1 MPKYFILILSV
12 LFVSTLS
19 AQKPEATLKKAS
31 VAPVIGDII
40 DTVWNEA
47 DENAILLPFKNETPT
62 LGSDGDTWWKGLWTY
77 DGIYL
82 LANITDNDYYPYYAA
97 PGGSSF
103 NMYDQVEWY
112 FDCNYVKEDGIGAS
126 PEGNAGHYQIAP
138 AVPKGGDDGTLF
150 EDFQPGNGIQ
160 YAYNAT
166 DAPNWWQEIFIPFE
180 WLKDQDGIMLD
191 LGADIGFDV
200 TVVDADRPN
209 DNARQ
214 RAVWANDGK
223 DYGMDESLNN
233 MDGAGFIY
241 FDGVQVI
248 YPEEIILTGVD
259 ITVDNEPMLIGV
271 DSYLENPREGLIW
284 IINDEETTAIVR
296 VSEEGL
302 VTPISNGVLKI
313 KATSSDGFVE
323 SNEIT
328 INISNQH
335 VTIQEVSWLID
346 GFNDIPNEDYSPNN
360 AWARVDGLNGH
371 TAYIEE
377 GVFHFSSD
385 SVLSS
390 ASSMKIRQMVDL
402 PIKYAEEEFLIVFKM
417 WAEEVT
423 SFQLVLED
431 RNNNWAHWGI
441 STGANTPNAVPNKGN
456 TRWDLT
462 VATEPKWFRM
472 HFIPS
477 NIKENSIL
485 DFSFQPGLTGVEIQM
500 DSLYLIAVKDSAIID
515 WDYPCCL
522 DDVVQNREVETLNVY
537 PNPAKDVLNVML
549 EKGNTKVS
557 IYSSLGIKMEEI
569 LVEGTHHVFDISN
582 YSPGLYFVK
591 ANNSV
596 KKVIK

>member
-1 MPKYFILILSV
+1 MPKYFILILNV

-19 AQKPEATLKKAS
+19 AQKPETTLKKAS

-97 PGGSSF
+97 PGGSSS

-150 EDFQPGNGIQ
+150 EDFQLGSGIQ
-160 YAYNAT
+160 YAFNAS
-166 DAPNWWQEIFIPFE
+166 APNWWQEIFIPFS
-180 WLKDQDGIMLD
+180 WLKDNDGLQVDIET
-191 LGADIGFDV
+191 DIGFDV

-241 FDGVQVI
+241 LEGTHYCMEDI
-248 YPEEIILTGVD
+248 WLTGND
-259 ITVDNEPMLIGV
+259 ITVNNEPLQILV
-271 DSYLENPREGLIW
+271 ESCPENLKDNIKW
-284 IINDEETTAIVR
+284 VINEEETTAIVR
-296 VSEEGL
+296 VSDEGL

-346 GFNDIPNEDYSPNN
+346 GFNDIPNEDGSPNN

-390 ASSMKIRQMVDL
+390 ASLMKIRQIVDL
-402 PIKYAEEEFLIVFKM
+402 PIKYAEEDFLIVFKM

-462 VATEPKWFRM
+462 VATEPEWFRM

-515 WDYPCCL
+515 WPCGCMSDAASKH
-522 DDVVQNREVETLNVY
+522 DD
-537 PNPAKDVLNVML
+537 
-549 EKGNTKVS
+549 
-557 IYSSLGIKMEEI
+557 
-569 LVEGTHHVFDISN
+569 
-582 YSPGLYFVK
+582 
-591 ANNSV
+591 
-596 KKVIK
+596 